1 MTEEPVSDDDDDF
14 HDAEPAPPECGNGPT
29 PDKSN
34 GTTTEP
40 TSDIYSLAVSILF
53 SLNEVHSLLNVQK
66 VTFVVAFRSIIAYR

>member
-53 SLNEVHSLLNVQK
+53 SLNEVHSLLNVQE